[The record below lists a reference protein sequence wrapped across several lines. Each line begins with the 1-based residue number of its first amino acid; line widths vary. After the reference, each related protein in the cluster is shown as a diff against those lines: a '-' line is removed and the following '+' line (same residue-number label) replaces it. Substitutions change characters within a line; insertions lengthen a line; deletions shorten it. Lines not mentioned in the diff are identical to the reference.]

1 MTAAAREAPAGV
13 AVVSSGLSRSRL
25 YGGLFLLAMLN
36 AASGAAIDAIGD
48 LGFVGAALALF
59 NISAVVWMA
68 LAAGLALAWADPD
81 PTPVRTADLWLAGAV
96 GLAALLPLPT
106 ASGVMLSATGLWAA
120 FTAPRGSRLRRAAI
134 IFVAVS
140 GTLLWGKVML
150 TVFTRPVLE
159 MDSWLMSA
167 VLDVRQEGNVVWR
180 EGGTVA
186 AVISTGC
193 SSIHGVSLALVC
205 WAVVTQYFEVPFDR
219 RSILTAV
226 AAVLAT
232 MAVNMARIGGI
243 LVSPEWARIIH
254 DGWGATV
261 SMWLTLAL
269 VIGICVFGGRREVLA
284 RA

>member
-48 LGFVGAALALF
+48 LGFVGAA
-59 NISAVVWMA
+59 
-68 LAAGLALAWADPD
+68 
-81 PTPVRTADLWLAGAV
+81 
-96 GLAALLPLPT
+96 
-106 ASGVMLSATGLWAA
+106 
-120 FTAPRGSRLRRAAI
+120 
-134 IFVAVS
+134 
-140 GTLLWGKVML
+140 
-150 TVFTRPVLE
+150 
-159 MDSWLMSA
+159 
-167 VLDVRQEGNVVWR
+167 
-180 EGGTVA
+180 
-186 AVISTGC
+186 
-193 SSIHGVSLALVC
+193 LALVC

-284 RA
+284 RG